1 MKILLSIAILSLIS
15 VYMCEKND
23 SISTETILGDW
34 EVVSIIVDA
43 TQINQES
50 DSDII
55 VIEFQSDGRL
65 FGNSSRN
72 MLTGRY
78 ELHQNDSIWISSI
91 GGTEAL
97 GTKWEQSFKSV
108 VQVVSRVRIMENSN
122 LQLLSVNG
130 KNKIEFKTTDQ

>member
-1 MKILLSIAILSLIS
+1 MKHMKILLSIAILSLIS
-15 VYMCEKND
+15 VYMRDKND
-23 SISTETILGDW
+23 SISAETILGEW

-43 TQINQES
+43 TQTNQES

-78 ELHQNDSIWISSI
+78 EP
-91 GGTEAL
+91 
-97 GTKWEQSFKSV
+97 
-108 VQVVSRVRIMENSN
+108 
-122 LQLLSVNG
+122 
-130 KNKIEFKTTDQ
+130 